1 MLDIDRRGIPAVAL
15 ISDEFRTGVDSWSD
29 LHGFGPAVVYVRHP
43 IQPLNETEIH
53 GRAEE
58 IVNDVITALTET

>member
-1 MLDIDRRGIPAVAL
+1 MAL
-15 ISDEFRTGVDSWSD
+15 ISGEFQTGVDSWRV
-29 LHGFGPAVVYVRHP
+29 LHGFDPAVVYVRHP

-58 IVNDVITALTET
+58 IVNDVISALTET